1 MHLTDGGLLLYFYSM
16 AWFTNLEFTKMK
28 RILLLISAIVFAV
41 SANAQSTYTFDKNHA
56 RLSFS
61 VLHFGI
67 SHIEGIFKT
76 FDATFVS
83 TKGDFSDAI
92 IEMTA
97 DVNSINTEVEM
108 RDTDLRDNWF
118 ETKKFPSLTFKST
131 SFKKV
136 SGNIYTLKGNL
147 TMHGI
152 TKPVDFDVVF
162 NGKALNPMSKKSSL
176 GFTIT
181 GKLNRID
188 FGIGVKSLSSDVS
201 YKIELKS
208 NVEFII
214 N

>member
-1 MHLTDGGLLLYFYSM
+1 
-16 AWFTNLEFTKMK
+16 MK
-28 RILLLISAIVFAV
+28 RICLFISSIVFAM
-41 SANAQSTYTFDKNHA
+41 SAVAQPTYTLDKNHA

-92 IEMTA
+92 IVMTA
-97 DVNSINTEVEM
+97 VVNSINTEVEM

-136 SGNIYTLKGNL
+136 SGNIYKLKGNI

-176 GFTIT
+176 GFTLS

>member
-1 MHLTDGGLLLYFYSM
+1 
-16 AWFTNLEFTKMK
+16 MK

-41 SANAQSTYTFDKNHA
+41 STIAQTTYTLDKNHA

-61 VLHFGI
+61 VFHFGI

-131 SFKKV
+131 SFKNV
-136 SGNIYTLKGNL
+136 SGNIYKLKGNI

-162 NGKALNPMSKKSSL
+162 NGKALNPMTKKSSL
-176 GFTIT
+176 GFTIA
-181 GKLNRID
+181 GKLNRND
-188 FGIGVKSLSSDVS
+188 FGIGIKSPPSDVS
-201 YKIELKS
+201 YEIELRS
-208 NVEFII
+208 NLEFIGK
-214 N
+214 

>member
-1 MHLTDGGLLLYFYSM
+1 MKKIFLM
-16 AWFTNLEFTKMK
+16 IAAIAFTV
-28 RILLLISAIVFAV
+28 SAI
-41 SANAQSTYTFDKNHA
+41 AQTTYTLDKNHA
-56 RLSFS
+56 RLTFS

-83 TKGDFSDAI
+83 TKGDFSDAK

-97 DVNSINTEVEM
+97 DVNSISTEVEM

-136 SGNIYTLKGNL
+136 SGNMYKLKGNI
-147 TMHGI
+147 TMHGV
-152 TKPVDFDVVF
+152 TKPIDFDVVL

-188 FGIGVKSLSSDVS
+188 FGIGVKSLPSDVS
-201 YKIELKS
+201 YSIELKS

>member
-1 MHLTDGGLLLYFYSM
+1 
-16 AWFTNLEFTKMK
+16 MK
-28 RILLLISAIVFAV
+28 RIFLLISAIVFVLSAV
-41 SANAQSTYTFDKNHA
+41 AQNTYTLDKNHA

-67 SHIEGIFKT
+67 SHIEGIFTT
-76 FDATFVS
+76 FDVTFVA
-83 TKGDFSDAI
+83 TKGDFSDAK
-92 IEMTA
+92 IEMTV

-108 RDTDLRDNWF
+108 RDKDLRDNWF
-118 ETKKFPSLTFKST
+118 ETKKFPSLAFKST

-136 SGNIYTLKGNL
+136 SGNIYKLKGNL
-147 TMHGI
+147 TLHGI

-176 GFTIT
+176 GFTIS

-188 FGIGVKSLSSDVS
+188 FGIAVKELPSDVS
-201 YKIELKS
+201 NKIELKS

>member
-1 MHLTDGGLLLYFYSM
+1 
-16 AWFTNLEFTKMK
+16 MK
-28 RILLLISAIVFAV
+28 KLLLLISSSIFAIGAV
-41 SANAQSTYTFDKNHA
+41 SQNTYTLDKNHA

-83 TKGDFSDAI
+83 TKEDFSDAQ
-92 IEMTA
+92 IELKA

-108 RDTDLRDNWF
+108 RDADLRDNWF

-136 SGNIYTLKGNL
+136 NGNIYKLKGNL

-162 NGKALNPMSKKSSL
+162 NGKALNPMSKKYSA
-176 GFTIT
+176 GF
-181 GKLNRID
+181 
-188 FGIGVKSLSSDVS
+188 
-201 YKIELKS
+201 
-208 NVEFII
+208 
-214 N
+214 

>member
-1 MHLTDGGLLLYFYSM
+1 MVLHEFIQESLILK
-16 AWFTNLEFTKMK
+16 FTKLK

-41 SANAQSTYTFDKNHA
+41 SAIAQTTYTLDKNHA

-118 ETKKFPSLTFKST
+118 ETKKFPSLTFKSI

-136 SGNIYTLKGNL
+136 SGNIYKLKGNI
-147 TMHGI
+147 TIHGI
-152 TKPVDFDVVF
+152 TKPVDFNVVF

-188 FGIGVKSLSSDVS
+188 FGIGVKSLPSDVS

-208 NVEFII
+208 NVEFIM

>member
-1 MHLTDGGLLLYFYSM
+1 
-16 AWFTNLEFTKMK
+16 MK
-28 RILLLISAIVFAV
+28 RIFLLISAIVFAV
-41 SANAQSTYTFDKNHA
+41 SAVPQNTYTLDKNHA

-83 TKGDFSDAI
+83 TNEDFSNAK
-92 IEMTA
+92 IEMNA
-97 DVNSINTEVEM
+97 DVNSINTEVGM

-118 ETKKFPSLTFKST
+118 ETKKFPSLTFQST

-136 SGNIYTLKGNL
+136 SGNNYTLKGNI
-147 TMHGI
+147 TIHGI
-152 TKPVDFDVVF
+152 TKPVDLDVVF
-162 NGKALNPMSKKSSL
+162 NGKGQNPMTKKYSF

-188 FGIGVKSLSSDVS
+188 FGLGIKELPSDVG
-201 YKIELKS
+201 YAIALKS
-208 NVEFII
+208 DVEFII